1 MSVQTPSKKKVVAV
15 AITTVALTVGS
26 FGVAQ
31 ASQKSTKATRTSIS
45 FVGNP
50 NQAGKPD
57 RSAELS
63 ALLSTL
69 VSKGTITQAQAD
81 AIVAAAKSAEAA
93 RDALRPAKGMKGDR
107 AAKLALIESTLGTD
121 TKTVLTRMQAG
132 ESLATIAG
140 AKKDA
145 LITALVADETKRID
159 AAVTAGALTAAQ
171 ATTLKANLVAHV
183 TAEVNAVRPM
193 GGPRGEMK
201 GGHDDRGGKGGM
213 KGDRG
218 SGRGKGGPMGGPMG
232 GAPVIPAPTATTSS
246 N

>member
-1 MSVQTPSKKKVVAV
+1 MSVQTASKKKVVAV

-31 ASQKSTKATRTSIS
+31 ASQKSTKVTRTSIS
-45 FVGNP
+45 VVGNP
-50 NQAGKPD
+50 GQAGKPD

-63 ALLSTL
+63 ALLATL
-69 VSKGTITQAQAD
+69 VSKGTLTQAQAD
-81 AIVAAAKSAEAA
+81 AVVAAAKSAEAA
-93 RDALRPAKGMKGDR
+93 RDALRPAKVGKGMKGDR
-107 AAKLALIESTLGTD
+107 DAKLTLIASTLGTD

-171 ATTLKANLVAHV
+171 ATTLKTNLLAHV
-183 TAEVNAVRPM
+183 TAEVNAVRPI
-193 GGPRGEMK
+193 GEPRDGMK
-201 GGHDDRGGKGGM
+201 GDRGGKGGM

-218 SGRGKGGPMGGPMG
+218 PGRGKGGPMG

>member
-1 MSVQTPSKKKVVAV
+1 MSVQRSSKKKVVAV

-31 ASQKSTKATRTSIS
+31 ASQKSTKVSRTSIS
-45 FVGNP
+45 VVGNP
-50 NQAGKPD
+50 GQAGKPD

-81 AIVAAAKSAEAA
+81 AVVAAAKSAEAA
-93 RDALRPAKGMKGDR
+93 RDALRPVKIMKGDR
-107 AAKLALIESTLGTD
+107 DAKLTLIASTLGTD
-121 TKTVLTRMQAG
+121 TKTVLTRIQAG

-171 ATTLKANLVAHV
+171 ATTLKANLLAHV

-201 GGHDDRGGKGGM
+201 DGHGDRGGKGGM

-218 SGRGKGGPMGGPMG
+218 PGRGKGGPMG

>member
-1 MSVQTPSKKKVVAV
+1 MSVQAPSKKKVVAV

-26 FGVAQ
+26 FGVAH
-31 ASQKSTKATRTSIS
+31 ASQKSTKVSRTSIS
-45 FVGNP
+45 VVGNP

-69 VSKGTITQAQAD
+69 VAKGTITQAQAD
-81 AIVAAAKSAEAA
+81 AVVAAAKSAEAA
-93 RDALRPAKGMKGDR
+93 RDALRPIKGDR
-107 AAKLALIESTLGTD
+107 DAKLTLIASTLGTD

-171 ATTLKANLVAHV
+171 ATALKANLVAHV
-183 TAEVNAVRPM
+183 TAEVESTRPL

-201 GGHDDRGGKGGM
+201 GDHGDRGGKGGM
-213 KGDRG
+213 KGNRG
-218 SGRGKGGPMGGPMG
+218 PGRGKGGPMG
-232 GAPVIPAPTATTSS
+232 GAPVIPAPTPTTSS

>member
-1 MSVQTPSKKKVVAV
+1 MASQKSSTKKVIAI
-15 AITTVALTVGS
+15 AITTVALTAGS
-26 FGVAQ
+26 LGT
-31 ASQKSTKATRTSIS
+31 ASAAQKSTKVSRTSITS
-45 FVGNP
+45 IST
-50 NQAGKPD
+50 QATAGKLG
-57 RSAELS
+57 RGAELT

-69 VSKGTITQAQAD
+69 VAKGTITQAQAD
-81 AIVAAAKSAEAA
+81 AITAAATAAEAA
-93 RDALRPAKGMKGDR
+93 RDALRPAKGIKGDHD
-107 AAKLALIESTLGTD
+107 AKLTLIASTLGTD

-171 ATTLKANLVAHV
+171 AATLKANLVAHV

-201 GGHDDRGGKGGM
+201 GGHGNKGGRGHGGM
-213 KGDRG
+213 KGGPLG
-218 SGRGKGGPMGGPMG
+218 S
-232 GAPVIPAPTATTSS
+232 APVIPAPTATTSS

>member
-1 MSVQTPSKKKVVAV
+1 MSVQTASKKKVVAV

-31 ASQKSTKATRTSIS
+31 ASQKSTKVTRTSIS
-45 FVGNP
+45 VVGNP
-50 NQAGKPD
+50 GQAGKPD

-63 ALLSTL
+63 ALLATL
-69 VSKGTITQAQAD
+69 VSKGTLTQAQAD
-81 AIVAAAKSAEAA
+81 AVVAAAKSAEAA
-93 RDALRPAKGMKGDR
+93 RDALRPAKIGKGMKGDR
-107 AAKLALIESTLGTD
+107 DAQLTLIASTLGTD

-159 AAVTAGALTAAQ
+159 AAVTAGTLTAAQ
-171 ATTLKANLVAHV
+171 ATALKANLVAHI
-183 TAEVNAVRPM
+183 TAEVESTRPL
-193 GGPRGEMK
+193 GGMK
-201 GGHDDRGGKGGM
+201 SDHGDRGGKGGM

-218 SGRGKGGPMGGPMG
+218 PGRGKGGPMG

>member
-218 SGRGKGGPMGGPMG
+218 PGRGKGGPMGGPMG

>member
-1 MSVQTPSKKKVVAV
+1 MSVQRSSKKKVVAV

-31 ASQKSTKATRTSIS
+31 ASQKSTKVSRTSIS
-45 FVGNP
+45 VVGNP
-50 NQAGKPD
+50 GQAGKPD

-81 AIVAAAKSAEAA
+81 AVVAAAKSAEAA
-93 RDALRPAKGMKGDR
+93 RDALRPVKIMKGDR
-107 AAKLALIESTLGTD
+107 DAKLTLIASTLGTD

-171 ATTLKANLVAHV
+171 ATTLKANLLAHV

-201 GGHDDRGGKGGM
+201 DGHGDRGGKGGM

-218 SGRGKGGPMGGPMG
+218 PGRGKGGPMG

>member
-1 MSVQTPSKKKVVAV
+1 MSVQTASKKKVVAV

-31 ASQKSTKATRTSIS
+31 ASQKSTKVTRTSIS
-45 FVGNP
+45 VVGNP
-50 NQAGKPD
+50 GQAGKPD

-63 ALLSTL
+63 ALLATL
-69 VSKGTITQAQAD
+69 VSKGTLTQAQAD
-81 AIVAAAKSAEAA
+81 AVVAAAKSAEAA
-93 RDALRPAKGMKGDR
+93 RDALRPAKVGKGMKGDR
-107 AAKLALIESTLGTD
+107 DAQLTLIASTLGTD

-171 ATTLKANLVAHV
+171 ATTLKTNLLAHV
-183 TAEVNAVRPM
+183 TAEVNAVRPI
-193 GGPRGEMK
+193 GEPRGGMK
-201 GGHDDRGGKGGM
+201 GDHGDRGGKGGM

-218 SGRGKGGPMGGPMG
+218 PGRGKGGPMG